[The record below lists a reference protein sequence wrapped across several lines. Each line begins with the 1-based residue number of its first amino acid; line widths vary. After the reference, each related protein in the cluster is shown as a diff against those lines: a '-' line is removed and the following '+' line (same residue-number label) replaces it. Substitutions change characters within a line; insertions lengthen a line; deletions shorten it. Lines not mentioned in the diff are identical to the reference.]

1 MTAQT
6 PWLAQVSR
14 AWWMADSARHR
25 FELLIKRRGGIDPRH
40 RRGAQRPADPL
51 CRLWIYIQPPRF
63 LPYGF
68 SGKAQSAPEALTD
81 CSGPT
86 CRGDR
91 RAREMY
97 LLYMKK
103 GEGQNRREIKAPP
116 HPTPPVP
123 QTNSAQVSAKR
134 SRQVSASRWSL
145 PPGEAI
151 HGGVGLALS

>member
-1 MTAQT
+1 
-6 PWLAQVSR
+6 
-14 AWWMADSARHR
+14 MADSARHR

-103 GEGQNRREIKAPP
+103 GEGQNRREIKPP
-116 HPTPPVP
+116 PYPTPRP
-123 QTNSAQVSAKR
+123 TR
-134 SRQVSASRWSL
+134 RR
-145 PPGEAI
+145 
-151 HGGVGLALS
+151 LALSGADRCQHHGEVSLPVKPSTGGSGWHSVRTSNNFL